1 MLKIIGLLVLHLLC
15 LYFLWFLWKSKNE
28 AIRRGIVM
36 TKMGNVSKRK
46 SPRLFYFSVW
56 IDFIVL
62 SALYLAVVAYSIFL
76 LSR

>member
-1 MLKIIGLLVLHLLC
+1 MLKIIGLLALHLLC

-28 AIRRGIVM
+28 AMQRGIVM

-46 SPRLFYFSVW
+46 SPRLFSFSVW

-62 SALYLAVVAYSIFL
+62 LALYLALIIYSIFL
-76 LSR
+76 LPR